1 MKEKTN
7 FRRRIICLL
16 IIISLIGSIILGYKS
31 NAAGETY
38 KVKQVTSASE
48 INSNN
53 LYQYIIVYEDD
64 SGKNYAWASCGSA
77 GGNNMQ
83 GRSNVVEVSID
94 NGVLTPNGD
103 TNILWEFRKSKLSVM
118 ESGDHPAISSVEEV
132 YEGRKNIMICDGSG
146 ANSTGGLTGMI
157 YVADGNGF
165 TFEAAGNNEFFI
177 SEDNCEAADNYL
189 SYTTVDGRSY
199 FAKSTAANAKSFKIY
214 QVVKSYNYHSS
225 EFLSSEETTQ
235 MEDVE
240 ISKKVSEY
248 ETYYDTAIAEVTLTT
263 QGTDYEK
270 VCDVVLILDD
280 STSVYMAAP
289 DSADKTRAQVIRE
302 DAALFAEKIL
312 EANSN
317 NRISVVKFGREVTNE
332 EAVDR
337 IGFSNNMDDIEE
349 MIGGD
354 KDYVS
359 YGTDYSVAFRKA
371 NEVFEAKSNPNH
383 GKVVIF
389 ISDGIPTWFNGTHYT
404 TFENTPDSSGVATNW
419 INYISNT
426 PLAEVELMA
435 QTGTAIYTIGA
446 IEDDT
451 QIDISVD
458 GYYIPAAATR
468 GVLTHVATQEANFY
482 DFDKIE
488 TELESILEDIAKD
501 FNYYPK
507 NAVVVD
513 NLTSDINLLTKH
525 VQGYIPQIV
534 YKKGDTV
541 LETITFNEDG
551 TEAYSSFD
559 PDTNIM
565 NNGSFAGRYVSF
577 DGNSMHWNIGDLYKY
592 LYSLEFPIYLNNTVD
607 LYGEGST
614 RPTGDYTVSDTSSLT
629 YTDVTGDDVE
639 KEFEP
644 TALPWKAPTDS
655 SSTSEDNEPT
665 PEKPDEEKPD
675 NPISQIVNTGDNTLT
690 LVAVVMF
697 VASGLALYKRKLL
710 KARKYNK
717 NIIY

>member
-1 MKEKTN
+1 MIEKTN

-16 IIISLIGSIILGYKS
+16 VIISLVGSIILAYKS
-31 NAAGETY
+31 NAAGESY
-38 KVKQVTSASE
+38 KVKQVTSVSE

-53 LYQYIIVYEDD
+53 LYQYIIVYED
-64 SGKNYAWASCGSA
+64 GNGNNYAWASCGSA

-103 TNILWEFRKSKLSVM
+103 TNILWEFTKSKLSVM
-118 ESGDHPAISSVEEV
+118 ESNDHPAISSYEEV
-132 YEGRKNIMICDGSG
+132 YSGRKNIMICDGSG

-165 TFEAAGNNEFFI
+165 TFEAADNNEFFI

-199 FAKSTAANAKSFKIY
+199 FAKSTKENATSFKIY
-214 QVVKSYNYHSS
+214 KVVNNYNYHSS
-225 EFLSSEETTQ
+225 EFLSSEETAQ

-240 ISKKVSEY
+240 ITKNVSEY

-289 DSADKTRAQVIRE
+289 DSADKTRAQIIRE
-302 DAALFAEKIL
+302 DAALFAGKIL
-312 EANSN
+312 EANPE
-317 NRISVVKFGREVTNE
+317 NRVSVIKFGREITNE

-337 IGFSNNMDDIEE
+337 IGFSNNMSEIEE

-354 KDYVS
+354 KDYTS
-359 YGTDYSVAFRKA
+359 YGTDYSIAFKKA
-371 NEVFEAKSNPNH
+371 NEVMEAKSDPNH

-389 ISDGIPTWFNGTHYT
+389 ISDGIPTWFNGINYT
-404 TFENTPDSSGVATNW
+404 IYENTPDSTGVATNW
-419 INYISNT
+419 INFISNS
-426 PLAEVELMA
+426 PLGEVELMA

-451 QIDISVD
+451 QIDSSVD

-468 GVLTHVATQEANFY
+468 DVLTHVATQEANFY

-513 NLTSDINLLTKH
+513 QLTKDINLLTKN
-525 VQGYIPQIV
+525 VQGYIPKIV
-534 YKKGDTV
+534 YKQGDTV

-559 PDTNIM
+559 PETNIM
-565 NNGSFAGRYVSF
+565 NNGTFTGHYVSF

-607 LYGEGST
+607 LYGDGKD
-614 RPTGDYTVSDTSSLT
+614 RPTGDYSVSDTTSLN

-644 TALPWKAPTDS
+644 AELPWKNPTDA
-655 SSTSEDNEPT
+655 SSTSEDNEPEEPK
-665 PEKPDEEKPD
+665 PEKPEEKIAT
-675 NPISQIVNTGDNTLT
+675 NVSTGDNTFT
-690 LVAVVMF
+690 YVGIGVF
-697 VASGLALYKRKLL
+697 IASVLALYKKKLI
-710 KARKYNK
+710 KAKKYN
-717 NIIY
+717 NTIIY